1 MTKLWVIAEKFTII
15 WENLEVRNFFFG
27 YGKKIFGGL
36 LFAQNVEICSNKT
49 KNSWFLQELQ
59 FSFLVNSN
67 S

>member
-1 MTKLWVIAEKFTII
+1 MSDQKKVYYYLRKF
-15 WENLEVRNFFFG
+15 RGQKFFFG